1 MCDSVI
7 NAASSNGVFK
17 GLLCEWIF
25 KITFQ
30 NKKEKIKNKNKI
42 EIKLISYEKQLD
54 RHENR
59 KIIKNKNNEQTRTDK
74 MWFCDKWIN

>member
-30 NKKEKIKNKNKI
+30 NKKEKVKNKNKNKI
-42 EIKLISYEKQLD
+42 EIKLISYEKQSLH
-54 RHENR
+54 RHEY
-59 KIIKNKNNEQTRTDK
+59 
-74 MWFCDKWIN
+74 